1 MLLLENIILAINSL
15 LSNKMRALLTMLGII
30 IGIGS
35 VIAIITVGDSLTLSV
50 SENMQSM
57 GANNVYVMLNPR
69 KDAEEESARI
79 DGAKFGK
86 LPSDSMYI
94 NDSDYI
100 TENMIKEMIEKF
112 PDDIYAINAQYWA
125 GRGTANLGNNSA
137 SITLYGNSV
146 GYFVTNKL
154 EMLGGKMFSET
165 DYSEQKNVAI
175 VSDKLVNKLFDGN
188 VNNALGKEIE
198 ISIDGKMQS
207 FTIIGVYENQGMAM
221 MGMNMSGGDNATTDL
236 YVPLKTAMNFT
247 HETSGY
253 TNFQIITKVGTDA
266 ELLAKKVETFF
277 EPYYANNRT
286 YEIQAVTMGSMVS
299 MLTDMLSTITLAIS
313 IVAGIALIVGG
324 IGVMNIMLVSIT
336 ERTREIGT
344 RKALGAKNSS
354 IRTQFIVEAM
364 IICLIGGAI
373 GVMLGVGGGILASKL
388 LGYPAKPSIS
398 GIITSLVFSM
408 SIGVFFGYYPANK
421 AAKMNPIDALRY
433 E

>member
-1 MLLLENIILAINSL
+1 MLLIENIILAINSL
-15 LSNKMRALLTMLGII
+15 LANKMRALLTMLGII

-57 GANNVYVMLNPR
+57 GANDVYVMLNSR
-69 KDAEEESARI
+69 KTDEEESAQI
-79 DGAKFGK
+79 DGARYGS
-86 LPSDSMYI
+86 LPSDNMTI
-94 NDSDYI
+94 NENDYI
-100 TENMIKEMIEKF
+100 SEDMIKEMIEKF
-112 PDDIYAINAQYWA
+112 PNDIYAINAQYWA
-125 GRGTANLGNNSA
+125 GRGTANLGNKSA

-154 EMLGGKMFSET
+154 EMLGGKMFSES
-165 DYSEQKNVAI
+165 DYTEMKNVTV
-175 VSDKLVNKLFDGN
+175 VSDKVVDKLFEGDVNK
-188 VNNALGKEIE
+188 ALGKEIDVN
-198 ISIDGKMQS
+198 IDGKIQS
-207 FTIIGVYENQGMAM
+207 YTIIGVYEKQAMAM
-221 MGMNMSGGDNATTDL
+221 MGMNMSGDNSATDL

-247 HETSGY
+247 HETNGY
-253 TNFQIITKVGTDA
+253 TNFQVITTVGTDA
-266 ELLAKKVETFF
+266 DVLAKKIEMFF
-277 EPYYANNRT
+277 EPYYRSNRNF
-286 YEIQAVTMGSMVS
+286 EVEAITMGSMVT

-373 GVMLGVGGGILASKL
+373 GVILGVGGGILASNL